1 MSDSTSP
8 VACTLNDAEFRER
21 EQMILQKLR
30 QAALERREI
39 PDGYAF
45 RFASADDLFKEIV
58 EMIILER
65 KCCPFLEFKITLA
78 AAGGDIRLEITGAQA
93 AKEFIAATFQ

>member
-1 MSDSTSP
+1 MSDSTLP

-21 EQMILQKLR
+21 EQMILRKLMP
-30 QAALERREI
+30 AALERKEL

-45 RFASADDLFKEIV
+45 RFSSDDDLLKEIV

-65 KCCPFLEFKITLA
+65 KCCPFLEFKIALA
-78 AAGGDIRLEITGAQA
+78 ATNGDIRLEITGNEGARD
-93 AKEFIAATFQ
+93 FIAATFK